1 MFLTDAYIKKQLR
14 ELNARK
20 LSGEIIEKDSRDRKS
35 VV

>member
-20 LSGEIIEKDSRDRKS
+20 LSGEIIEKDYTC
-35 VV
+35 